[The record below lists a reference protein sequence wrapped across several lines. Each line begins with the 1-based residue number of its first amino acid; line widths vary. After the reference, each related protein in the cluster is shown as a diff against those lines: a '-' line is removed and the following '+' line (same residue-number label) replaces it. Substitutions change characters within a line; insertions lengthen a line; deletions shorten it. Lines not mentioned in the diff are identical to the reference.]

1 MLKIEKIMLEMKN
14 AVKESKDL
22 QVIKKDLI
30 ERALEILKDVSASE
44 IEAKRNFMQVDFP
57 VATPL
62 NNPLGKIHAKVD
74 MHDYIVVA
82 TDGSEIPINFDFPL
96 YYYVI
101 NIGEI
106 VIKYGDAPYFFANSV
121 PQIFY
126 KEKDLF
132 ADIGE
137 QKLMIKGE
145 LLDSKMLLEESI
157 SLSSLLETIKNENIP
172 IISLLD
178 GTLIQWEVKERNEQ
192 FKQEFIN
199 RFQLLFQKSQELNI
213 PIAGYISGSRS
224 RDVVGIVK
232 LQITNSEKKTN
243 NEDIKQFDILQ
254 DTDIFGRLLQ
264 NGERSILFRSN
275 APILRYYAAPIFFFY
290 LNVGSEIVR
299 VEIPAFVAADK
310 QKIDLLHKLLL
321 SQAEKGMG
329 YPVALKEAHEQAVIH
344 NHEKSSMRQIFSE
357 LLQKEGIS
365 IQENY
370 KSLFKKMR
378 GI

>member
-1 MLKIEKIMLEMKN
+1 MLKIEKIMPEMKN
-14 AVKESKDL
+14 AVKETRDL
-22 QVIKKDLI
+22 QMIKKDLI
-30 ERALEILKDVSASE
+30 ERALEILKNVSASE
-44 IEAKRNFMQVDFP
+44 IETKQNFMHVDFP

-62 NNPLGKIHAKVD
+62 DNPLGKISARVD

-82 TDGSEIPINFDFPL
+82 TDGSEIPIDFDFPL
-96 YYYVI
+96 HYYVI

-106 VIKYGDAPYFFANSV
+106 IIKYGAAPYFFANSV
-121 PQIFY
+121 PTIFY

-157 SLSSLLETIKNENIP
+157 SLSSLLETTKNENIP
-172 IISLLD
+172 VISLLD

-199 RFQLLFQKSQELNI
+199 RFQLLFQKSQELNV

-224 RDVVGIVK
+224 KDVIGVVK
-232 LQITNSEKKTN
+232 LQITSSEKDADSEN
-243 NEDIKQFDILQ
+243 IKQFDMLQ
-254 DTDIFGRLLQ
+254 DTDIFGRLLKT
-264 NGERSILFRSN
+264 GERSILFRSN
-275 APILRYYAAPIFFFY
+275 APILRYYTAPIFFFY
-290 LNVGSEIVR
+290 LNVGSEIAR
-299 VEIPAFVAADK
+299 VEIPAFIAQDK

-344 NHEKSSMRQIFSE
+344 NYEKSSLRQIFSE
-357 LLQKEGIS
+357 LLQKEGVS

-370 KSLFKKMR
+370 KSFFKKMR

>member
-1 MLKIEKIMLEMKN
+1 
-14 AVKESKDL
+14 
-22 QVIKKDLI
+22 
-30 ERALEILKDVSASE
+30 
-44 IEAKRNFMQVDFP
+44 
-57 VATPL
+57 
-62 NNPLGKIHAKVD
+62 
-74 MHDYIVVA
+74 MHQ
-82 TDGSEIPINFDFPL
+82 S
-96 YYYVI
+96 
-101 NIGEI
+101 
-106 VIKYGDAPYFFANSV
+106 APYFFANSV
-121 PQIFY
+121 PKIFY

-132 ADIGE
+132 VDIGK
-137 QKLMIKGE
+137 QKVMIKGE

-157 SLSSLLETIKNENIP
+157 SLSSLLGMTKNENTP

-192 FKQEFIN
+192 FKQKFIN

-224 RDVVGIVK
+224 QDVIGIVK
-232 LQITNSEKKTN
+232 LQIANSEKNAN
-243 NEDIKQFDILQ
+243 NEDIKQFDILR
-254 DTDIFGRLLQ
+254 DTDIFSRLLK
-264 NGERSILFRSN
+264 NGERSILFKSN
-275 APILRYYAAPIFFFY
+275 APILRYYTAPIFFFY
-290 LNVGSEIVR
+290 LNVGSEIAR
-299 VEIPAFVAADK
+299 VEIPAFVAQDK

-344 NHEKSSMRQIFSE
+344 NHEKSSLRQIFSE
-357 LLQKEGIS
+357 LLQKEGVS

>member
-1 MLKIEKIMLEMKN
+1 MLKIEKIMSEMKN

-30 ERALEILKDVSASE
+30 EKALEILKDISSSE
-44 IEAKRNFMQVDFP
+44 IETKRNFMHVDFP

-62 NNPLGKIHAKVD
+62 SNPLSKIHAKLD
-74 MHDYIVVA
+74 MCDYIVVA
-82 TDGSEIPINFDFPL
+82 TDRSEIPINFDFPL

-106 VIKYGDAPYFFANSV
+106 IIKYDDTSYFFANSV
-121 PQIFY
+121 PKIFY

-132 ADIGE
+132 VDIGE

-145 LLDSKMLLEESI
+145 LLDAKMFLEESI
-157 SLSSLLETIKNENIP
+157 SLSSLLEKTKNENIP

-178 GTLIQWEVKERNEQ
+178 GTLIQWEIKERNEQ
-192 FKQEFIN
+192 LKQEFIN

-224 RDVVGIVK
+224 KDVTGVVK
-232 LQITNSEKKTN
+232 LQIASSEKNAN
-243 NEDIKQFDILQ
+243 NEDVKQFDVLR
-254 DTDIFGRLLQ
+254 DTDIFSKLLK

-290 LNVGSEIVR
+290 LNVGSEIAR

-344 NHEKSSMRQIFSE
+344 TYEKSSLQQIFSE
-357 LLQKEGIS
+357 LLQKESVS

>member
-1 MLKIEKIMLEMKN
+1 MLKIEKIMPEMKN
-14 AVKESKDL
+14 AVRESKDL
-22 QVIKKDLI
+22 QVIKKDLV
-30 ERALEILKDVSASE
+30 ERALEILKDVSASD
-44 IEAKRNFMQVDFP
+44 IEAKRNFMHVDFP

-62 NNPLGKIHAKVD
+62 NNPLGKIHARAD
-74 MHDYIVVA
+74 MRDYIVVA

-96 YYYVI
+96 YYYVV

-106 VIKYGDAPYFFANSV
+106 IIKYGDAPYFFANSV

-157 SLSSLLETIKNENIP
+157 SLSSLL
-172 IISLLD
+172 D
-178 GTLIQWEVKERNEQ
+178 GTLILWEVKERNEQ

-199 RFQLLFQKSQELNI
+199 RFQLLFQRSQELNI
-213 PIAGYISGSRS
+213 PIAGYISGFHSK
-224 RDVVGIVK
+224 DVIGIVE
-232 LQITNSEKKTN
+232 LQITNSEKKAN
-243 NEDIKQFDILQ
+243 NEDVKQFDILQ
-254 DTDIFGRLLQ
+254 DTDIFRKLLK

-299 VEIPAFVAADK
+299 VEIPAFVAHDK

-344 NHEKSSMRQIFSE
+344 TYEKSSMQQIFNE